1 MDNLPD
7 KVKRIDVLRVE
18 YGKRKLCE
26 CPSPCYEVDYQNRLV
41 YCVDCGAIVDPFE
54 ALMKLARN
62 YERIGEQVEALLE
75 QRREIVSY
83 KPHLVVI
90 KDLEKHYREQC
101 FSMVP
106 CCPRCGEPFDLPE
119 LTHWANRAFLR
130 KEEDAGVKHRD

>member
-7 KVKRIDVLRVE
+7 NVKRIDVLRVE
-18 YGKRKLCE
+18 FGKRKLCE
-26 CPSPCYEVDYQNRLV
+26 CFNPHYEIDYQNRLV
-41 YCVDCGAIVDPFE
+41 YCTDCGAIVDPLE
-54 ALMKLARN
+54 ALVKIARH

-75 QRREIVSY
+75 QRREIANY

-90 KDLEKHYREQC
+90 KDIERRYRAQH

-119 LTHWANRAFLR
+119 LTHWANRKFL
-130 KEEDAGVKHRD
+130 KHEEETR